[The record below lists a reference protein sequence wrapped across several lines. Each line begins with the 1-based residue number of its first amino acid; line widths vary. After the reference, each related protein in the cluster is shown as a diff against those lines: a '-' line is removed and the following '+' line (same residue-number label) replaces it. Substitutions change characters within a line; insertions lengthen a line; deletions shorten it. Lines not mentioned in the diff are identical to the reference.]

1 MGLLLSSQL
10 KYFHSMCP
18 RLSDEHI
25 QVRKVKK
32 QPLMSVCKALLPHC
46 TRAISLSRT
55 AMLRPKFQNSS
66 PSIWPPI
73 PCSKSL
79 GSVSPK

>member
-1 MGLLLSSQL
+1 
-10 KYFHSMCP
+10 MCP

-55 AMLRPKFQNSS
+55 AMLRPKFQNSIS
-66 PSIWPPI
+66 FHLASHSMQQVPWF
-73 PCSKSL
+73 CLSKMNAEGEVFL
-79 GSVSPK
+79 LFPLP